1 MIIKK
6 PVVTEKSVK
15 LYKEQNKVTFEV
27 AHDANTVEAKKEV
40 ENVFGVKIIDAWT
53 HSRLGKIKV
62 NRKNNRKS
70 RTQNKKI
77 MIFELKKG
85 DKIEVFNQ

>member
-6 PVVTEKSVK
+6 PVVTEKSIK

-40 ENVFGVKIIDAWT
+40 ESIFGVKVIDNWT
-53 HSRLGKIKV
+53 HSRLGKVKT

-70 RTQNKKI
+70 RTGNKKL

-85 DKIEVFNQ
+85 DKIEIFNQ